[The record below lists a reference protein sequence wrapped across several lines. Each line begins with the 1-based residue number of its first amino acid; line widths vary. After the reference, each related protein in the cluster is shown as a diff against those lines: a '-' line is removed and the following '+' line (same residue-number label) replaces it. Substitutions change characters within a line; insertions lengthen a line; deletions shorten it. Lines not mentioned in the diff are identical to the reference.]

1 MEKAKV
7 QDLLDFLS
15 QFDPNEHVM
24 IQDRGVTKPLGKYQM
39 DKLCILRKPREL
51 GGKSWDTVEVSENEA
66 QHHIYDDFI
75 LINVLP
81 RLWPV

>member
-15 QFDPNEHVM
+15 QFDPNEPVM
-24 IQDRGVTKPLGKYQM
+24 IQDRGVTRALGKYQM
-39 DKLCILRKPREL
+39 DKLCILRKPMA
-51 GGKSWDTVEVSENEA
+51 GSDQVEVSENEA
-66 QHHIYDDFI
+66 QDYIADGFI
-75 LINVLP
+75 LTNVSP